1 MLKQEEKIMII
12 DSNSGNFAGIAPKRG
27 AMLQELMLNNQS
39 IIQTK
44 VFDAESKV
52 GYPSAFLFPFPN
64 RIEDGKYSFQGNTY
78 QLPINEPKHHNAIH
92 GLIAFSEF
100 EVIHQSESTLKLKY
114 SYRANFEYYPFS
126 FDFEVL
132 FSITESA
139 FILNY
144 SATNIGT
151 QDMPCAFGWHPYFQI
166 EGEKIDNLN
175 LKVSEAQNLALNER
189 NLPEKTEDAKNFLSE
204 IDLNQ
209 KQYDHLYKINQKDT
223 EIAKAELSNAQN
235 KICIE
240 YQSNSSETYLMIYTP
255 PSRNCI
261 AIEPQTANINCF
273 NNLEGL
279 SVLKPNEKLEGEIR
293 ISVR

>member
-1 MLKQEEKIMII
+1 MLINEEKIIII
-12 DSNSGNFAGIAPKRG
+12 DSKSGNTAQIAPKKG
-27 AMLQELMLNNQS
+27 AMLQELMLNKQS

-44 VFDAESKV
+44 VFDIESKV

-64 RIEDGKYSFQGNTY
+64 RIEDGKYTFQGIDY
-78 QLPINEPKHHNAIH
+78 QLPITEPQHNNAIH

-100 EVIHQSESTLKLKY
+100 EVVSSSDSTLKLKY
-114 SYRANFEYYPFS
+114 TYQANFDYYPFS

-144 SATNIGT
+144 SASNTGT

-166 EGEKIDNLN
+166 SGENIDNLT
-175 LKVSEAQNLALNER
+175 LKISEGQNLALNER
-189 NLPEKTEDAKNFLSE
+189 NLPEKTEEAKNCISE

-209 KQYDHLYKINQKDT
+209 KQYDHLYKINQIGT